1 MNENKLLGVIFF
13 EIKLLLQ
20 PDVVFDSESNGRNLS
35 SLVPPGD
42 EKKIFSIL
50 KTPTSTHDV
59 ILKKLKIIFF
69 SPPGGAREQKLQPI
83 DSESKTTSGC
93 SNSFISKKITPN
105 SLFSF
110 YQYKLYRSRLF
121 RQNFICFILF
131 IKLHVIRVC
140 GLRNNMTSVYM
151 SHNMWQPSLIR
162 AFSTNGIDSVVWKSA
177 LSGLWPAYV
186 GSVGM
191 LQIEPNLLPREF
203 KNL

>member
-1 MNENKLLGVIFF
+1 M
-13 EIKLLLQ
+13 
-20 PDVVFDSESNGRNLS
+20 P
-35 SLVPPGD
+35 
-42 EKKIFSIL
+42 
-50 KTPTSTHDV
+50 TPTSDV
-59 ILKKLKIIFF
+59 ILKKKVENNFF
-69 SPPGGAREQKLQPI
+69 SPPSGARELKLRPF
-83 DSESKTTSGC
+83 DSKSQTTSVC
-93 SNSFISKKITPN
+93 RNSLISKKITPN

-151 SHNMWQPSLIR
+151 SHNMWQPSLIG
-162 AFSTNGIDSVVWKSA
+162 AFSTNGIDSIVWKSA

-203 KNL
+203 KNLK